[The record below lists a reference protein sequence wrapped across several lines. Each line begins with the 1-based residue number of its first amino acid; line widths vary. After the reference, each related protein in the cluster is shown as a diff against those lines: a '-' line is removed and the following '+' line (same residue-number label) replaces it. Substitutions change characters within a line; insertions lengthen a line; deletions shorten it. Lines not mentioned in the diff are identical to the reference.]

1 MGICIYTYNIKIGG
15 KKKHGINITHFLFL
29 QDIYMIIQYIYIC
42 NIAYL
47 HLKNNFKKKKK
58 KIHWSH
64 QSHVWNRALARFGEI
79 SFIFQV
85 QKRCQFKFVGI
96 LQATSYKAESM
107 MPHCVFFLGINQYY
121 NMRV

>member
-1 MGICIYTYNIKIGG
+1 MKRYRVHMYLYAYNIKNRRE
-15 KKKHGINITHFLFL
+15 KKKKTRNKYNTFLFL
-29 QDIYMIIQYIYIC
+29 QDIYMIIQYIYMIIQYIYIC

-47 HLKNNFKKKKK
+47 HLKKT
-58 KIHWSH
+58 IS
-64 QSHVWNRALARFGEI
+64 NRALARFGEI
-79 SFIFQV
+79 PFIFQV